1 MRRDCWPPK
10 RRFILIIHYGAA
22 SIIAS
27 SRNAAT
33 TRDYSEI
40 SELTGLKVFVTT
52 LPDHAAAEATRN

>member
-27 SRNAAT
+27 PRNAAT
-33 TRDYSEI
+33 TRDYSDKGGI
-40 SELTGLKVFVTT
+40 HLSAVTT
-52 LPDHAAAEATRN
+52 TGCSLATGEPTR